1 MRYFDSNHHTVMNS
15 IREVY
20 AKTRLGFVI
29 QCNLLVK
36 VYPSLSEGI
45 EIVGVFSKSNSY
57 STNKNVLLADS
68 VTGEIYGLT
77 LSSYENFGIHPAI
90 CYGNE
95 LNTAKVNLL
104 QLFPLITK
112 IEDLVTKNIN
122 FSSQMLDTEVIFANH
137 IYQKNNLGGI
147 GYPTKKEQ
155 AFKKYHVKIEVSEVM
170 TYDTEG
176 FSVIAVSFEEANFI
190 RKEGT
195 RGTLISE
202 KDEADQ
208 TNKNNVT
215 SFNSNRSL
223 THRQDSKKSR
233 RSLSVDREASMN
245 EQEIEEMNLKAEKE
259 RKLKEKKQMLKVK
272 VVPLRIKMLYLMT
285 SLTMLLCYCF
295 QSFFLAWKIRIDSL
309 LTESLNSIRH
319 IKKRESILP
328 DIAYDVMRVNDIHL
342 YAPLTQQQ
350 SPGCFPSRCKEQL
363 GLQDGALQ
371 AVRLSDRAG
380 LLDPQKILLNSRA
393 AVRRLRLHLHR
404 QAERQDPSVSH
415 RHGLQDNRLSREHL
429 PRAADAADDPPLRHN
444 HHESAA
450 ALLHHRGE
458 LPEPVP
464 RRAGGRRADLQ
475 R

>member
-1 MRYFDSNHHTVMNS
+1 MRYFDSNHNSVMNS

-68 VTGEIYGLT
+68 VTGEIYGIT
-77 LSSYENFGIHPAI
+77 LSCYENFGIHPAV

-112 IEDLVTKNIN
+112 IEDLVNKNIN

-147 GYPTKKEQ
+147 GYPIKKEQ

-195 RGTLISE
+195 RGTVISE
-202 KDEADQ
+202 KDEAEM
-208 TNKNNVT
+208 TNKNNAT

-233 RSLSVDREASMN
+233 RSLSVDREASMS
-245 EQEIEEMNLKAEKE
+245 EHEIEEMNLKAEKE

-285 SLTMLLCYCF
+285 SLTMVLCYCF
-295 QSFFLAWKIRIDSL
+295 QTFFLVWKIRIDNL
-309 LTESLNSIRH
+309 LTESLNSIKH

-328 DIAYDVMRVNDIHL
+328 DIAYDVMRVSDIHL
-342 YAPLTQQQ
+342 
-350 SPGCFPSRCKEQL
+350 
-363 GLQDGALQ
+363 
-371 AVRLSDRAG
+371 
-380 LLDPQKILLNSRA
+380 
-393 AVRRLRLHLHR
+393 
-404 QAERQDPSVSH
+404 
-415 RHGLQDNRLSREHL
+415 
-429 PRAADAADDPPLRHN
+429 
-444 HHESAA
+444 
-450 ALLHHRGE
+450 
-458 LPEPVP
+458 
-464 RRAGGRRADLQ
+464 
-475 R
+475 